1 MNNSDLHSKQLFQ
14 PQLFSIRA
22 QGGDR
27 TVIALGSV
35 FEVGNALLFPW
46 EEHLYAKSGNTQYI
60 HRTFLSARKRGHLKL
75 YAKSICYNCMLK
87 MRMCG
92 Y

>member
-46 EEHLYAKSGNTQYI
+46 EEH
-60 HRTFLSARKRGHLKL
+60 F
-75 YAKSICYNCMLK
+75 MLK
-87 MRMCG
+87 VEIHSIHTVRFCPHENVG
-92 Y
+92 T